1 MVFLFMTFII
11 KLNWK
16 GLRFQPNQNFFSHTA
31 QQIFSGHANTI
42 FTILHIFFQ
51 HHEHVQKS

>member
-1 MVFLFMTFII
+1 MTFII
-11 KLNWK
+11 NLNWK
-16 GLRFQPNQNFFSHTA
+16 GLRFQPNQKFVLHTA
-31 QQIFSGHANTI
+31 QKICSGHAYTI